1 MTSISIIGLGLMGT
15 ALAETLM
22 NAGHDLT
29 VWNRTAAKADV
40 LAARGA
46 VKAETAA
53 EAVAASPLVI
63 TVTFDYASVDSVL
76 KGVDLSGKVLVNL
89 TSGRPAEARRTA
101 EWVRGQ
107 GGEYVDGGIMAVP
120 QMVGKPGALFLYSGS
135 RAAFDQYAGELGV
148 LGEARFMGTDP
159 GIAPL
164 LDLAMLT
171 GMYGQIAGVM
181 QAIAL
186 AGSEGMSATEFT
198 RDLLTPWLHAMAEL
212 VPSWGAEV
220 DSKSWAT
227 DVANL
232 GVNGVALSMI
242 DQTGREQ
249 GLKRNL
255 LAPLKEIVDR
265 RVAGGN
271 ADHGLQSLVEEL

>member
-1 MTSISIIGLGLMGT
+1 MGT

-29 VWNRTAAKADV
+29 VWNRTAAKADA

-63 TVTFDYASVDSVL
+63 VVTFDYASVESTL
-76 KGVDLSGKVLVNL
+76 KGADLGGKVLVNL

-107 GGEYVDGGIMAVP
+107 GGEYLDGGIMAVP
-120 QMVGKPGALFLYSGS
+120 QMIGQPGALILYSGS
-135 RAAFDQYAGELGV
+135 RTAFDRYEGELGA
-148 LGEARFMGTDP
+148 LAEARFMGTDP
-159 GIAPL
+159 GVAPL

-171 GMYGQIAGVM
+171 GMYGQIAGMM
-181 QAIAL
+181 QGVAL
-186 AGSEGMSATEFT
+186 ARSEGMSAADFT
-198 RDLLTPWLHAMAEL
+198 HNLLMPWLRAMLELMPGWAEEIDAK
-212 VPSWGAEV
+212 SWG
-220 DSKSWAT
+220 T

-232 GVNGVALSMI
+232 GVNGVALRMI
-242 DQTGREQ
+242 EQAGREQ
-249 GLKRNL
+249 GLERNL
-255 LAPLKEIVDR
+255 LAPLKEVVDK
-265 RVAGGN
+265 RVADGN